1 MYLLFDHQY
10 SEFIILLD
18 RNLLNRW
25 KNLNIYLKKKKEKK
39 RERVDYG
46 EAWRNMKCAFF
57 FWDKGVGSLSNQVSI
72 SGVFKKMIC
81 NQAIPLPKF

>member
-57 FWDKGVGSLSNQVSI
+57 FGTRGWGGGVCPIKFQSVGFS
-72 SGVFKKMIC
+72 KK
-81 NQAIPLPKF
+81 

>member
-57 FWDKGVGSLSNQVSI
+57 FWDKGVGGVGGEFVQSSFNQW
-72 SGVFKKMIC
+72 GFQK
-81 NQAIPLPKF
+81 NDL

>member
-57 FWDKGVGSLSNQVSI
+57 FLGQGGGGEFVQSSFNQW
-72 SGVFKKMIC
+72 GFQK
-81 NQAIPLPKF
+81 NDL

>member
-25 KNLNIYLKKKKEKK
+25 KNLNIYLKKKKEKE

-57 FWDKGVGSLSNQVSI
+57 FWDKGVGGGGG
-72 SGVFKKMIC
+72 GVCPIKFQSVGFSKK
-81 NQAIPLPKF
+81 